1 MLESLSHLVC
11 LGSAGCRN
19 TTSSNKN
26 IFLLEVMSSLE
37 KALIAQSSSYGKET
51 PGACHLGTYLI
62 LVLMKVMRTFTSF
75 KLLFIPQD

>member
-26 IFLLEVMSSLE
+26 IFLLEVMSSLA
-37 KALIAQSSSYGKET
+37 KALIAQRVLPMET
-51 PGACHLGTYLI
+51 KHQPTVGACHLGTYLI
-62 LVLMKVMRTFTSF
+62 LVLMSNENIH
-75 KLLFIPQD
+75 KL